1 MKEIS
6 TVRGAESRTGR
17 ILTWNLWR
25 LLKSRLGLASLN
37 KISGGWLLNELTF
50 AGWFNRG
57 MLQQLTTY
65 RFIS

>member
-6 TVRGAESRTGR
+6 TVRGGVANRADFS
-17 ILTWNLWR
+17 LNLWR
-25 LLKSRLGLASLN
+25 LLKSRLVLASLN